1 VSSRPGSTVVDRQSG
16 SALSADADD
25 AAAMLVGAV
34 KRYGSGQSAVVALD
48 DVTIA
53 FPAGKFTAVMGPS
66 GSGKS
71 TMMHCAAGLDQLTSG
86 RAFVG
91 NTDLSALDDRELT
104 RLRRERIGFV
114 FQAFN
119 LVATLTAEE
128 NICLP
133 LTLSG
138 RRPSAAVLDQ
148 VVSLLRLGDRM
159 HHRPTEL
166 SGGQQQRV
174 AVARALV
181 AQPQV
186 IFADEPTGN
195 LDTRSGQEILGFL
208 RSAVDL
214 HQQSIVMVTHDPNA
228 AAWADHVV
236 FVVDGRVHDVMDH
249 PLADSVIEVMKG
261 LAR

>member
-1 VSSRPGSTVVDRQSG
+1 MLSSPDSSNVVRSFKHEMQAG
-16 SALSADADD
+16 VVNSAAS
-25 AAAMLVGAV
+25 LVAAV
-34 KRYGSGQSAVVALD
+34 KSYGSGKSAVVALD
-48 DVTIA
+48 NVSVA

-71 TMMHCAAGLDQLTSG
+71 TLMHCIAGLDRLNSG

-91 NTDLSALDDRELT
+91 DIDLSTLDDRALT
-104 RLRRERIGFV
+104 KLRRERIGFV
-114 FQAFN
+114 FQTFN
-119 LVATLTAEE
+119 LVPTLTAEQ

-138 RRPSAAVLDQ
+138 RPPNGAMLDR
-148 VVSLLRLGDRM
+148 VVSMLHLGDRM
-159 HHRPTEL
+159 HHRPAEL

-181 AQPQV
+181 TRPQV
-186 IFADEPTGN
+186 VFADEPTGN

-208 RSAVDL
+208 RSAVDT

-228 AAWADHVV
+228 AAWADQVV
-236 FVVDGRVHDVMDH
+236 FMVDGRVHDLMDR
-249 PLADSVIEVMKG
+249 PSADLVLDVMKG
-261 LAR
+261 LGR

>member
-1 VSSRPGSTVVDRQSG
+1 MSVLSG
-16 SALSADADD
+16 TAT
-25 AAAMLVGAV
+25 AAAAELVGAV
-34 KRYGSGQSAVVALD
+34 KRFGAGRSAVVALD

-53 FPAGKFTAVMGPS
+53 FPTGRFTAVMGPS

-71 TMMHCAAGLDQLTSG
+71 TLMHCVAGLENLTSG

-91 NTDLSALDDRELT
+91 GTDLSTLDDRELT
-104 RLRRERIGFV
+104 RLRRERVGFV

-119 LVATLTAEE
+119 LVATLSAEE

-138 RRPSAAVLDQ
+138 RRPDDDVLDR
-148 VVSLLRLGDRM
+148 VVSMLRLGDRM

-186 IFADEPTGN
+186 VFADEPTGN

-214 HQQSIVMVTHDPNA
+214 HEQSIVMVTHDPHA

-236 FVVDGRVHDVMDH
+236 FVVDGRVHDVMDR
-249 PLADSVIEVMKG
+249 PSADSVLDVMKV
-261 LAR
+261 LAP